1 MKHIGK
7 LRTMNKTD
15 KAIGLLREGRLKE
28 ALAIIKTFRIDFT
41 KEEHRTIEIAHE
53 SLVGHSSFYENIGI
67 DTQLCISKTQ
77 EIVRNK
83 YHIKQQEKWKRK
95 RI

>member
-1 MKHIGK
+1 
-7 LRTMNKTD
+7 MNKTD
-15 KAIGLLREGRLKE
+15 KAIGLLREGRLTE

-53 SLVGHSSFYENIGI
+53 SLAGNASFYENIGI
-67 DTQLCISKTQ
+67 DTQLCISRAQ

>member
-1 MKHIGK
+1 
-7 LRTMNKTD
+7 MNKTD
-15 KAIGLLREGRLKE
+15 KAIGLLREGRLTE
-28 ALAIIKTFRIDFT
+28 ALAIIKTFRIGFT

-67 DTQLCISKTQ
+67 DTQLFISRAQ

-83 YHIKQQEKWKRK
+83 YNIKNQEQ
-95 RI
+95 